1 MRKPP
6 PASYGPG
13 VPEDPAAP
21 LAGTDDQVAKLAQDA
36 DSGPWLTVDEVA
48 ARLQLTPAAVRAQL
62 SGGVLAGERVPKGRR
77 LVWRVRA
84 GAVPVD
90 LRPQSD
96 GDLEEV
102 SPLTQAAAGTQPS
115 ATAQGGTP
123 IVISSVNA
131 SIPSAT
137 PPKKAGTDQPIA
149 ADQVDRVDPSSA
161 TVDLSGEVGLR
172 LELARAK
179 AERDAFKAALRALLS
194 GLPD

>member
-1 MRKPP
+1 M
-6 PASYGPG
+6 
-13 VPEDPAAP
+13 
-21 LAGTDDQVAKLAQDA
+21 DDQVAKLAQDA

-131 SIPSAT
+131 SIPSET

-149 ADQVDRVDPSSA
+149 ADQVDRVDPPSA
-161 TVDLSGEVGLR
+161 TVDLSGEAGLR

>member
-1 MRKPP
+1 M
-6 PASYGPG
+6 
-13 VPEDPAAP
+13 
-21 LAGTDDQVAKLAQDA
+21 
-36 DSGPWLTVDEVA
+36 
-48 ARLQLTPAAVRAQL
+48 
-62 SGGVLAGERVPKGRR
+62 
-77 LVWRVRA
+77 RA

-102 SPLTQAAAGTQPS
+102 SPLTQAAAGTQPP

-131 SIPSAT
+131 SIPSET